1 MQGLLM
7 AFNGKTSFDD
17 LQPCIETNPTKKYPI
32 SHKMVRYLKE
42 YFKKKRVKLEFI
54 ER

>member
-1 MQGLLM
+1 MQGLLL

-32 SHKMVRYLKE
+32 SKKIAKYLLE
-42 YFKKKRVKLEFI
+42 HFRKKNVDQEFR